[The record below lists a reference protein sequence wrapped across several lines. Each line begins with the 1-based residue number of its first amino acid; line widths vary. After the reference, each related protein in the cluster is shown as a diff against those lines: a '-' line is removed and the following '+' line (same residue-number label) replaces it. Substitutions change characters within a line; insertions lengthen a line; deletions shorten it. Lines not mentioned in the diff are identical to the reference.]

1 MLYNV
6 VFVSA
11 VQRSESAIYI
21 YIYIASPSWTSLPYT
36 MEYYTVIKGHKV
48 GSFVEMWMDL
58 GSVIQSEA
66 RFLLVLLVSL
76 FVTSFSD
83 KGT

>member
-1 MLYNV
+1 
-6 VFVSA
+6 
-11 VQRSESAIYI
+11 
-21 YIYIASPSWTSLPYT
+21 

-76 FVTSFSD
+76 FVTSFPD
-83 KGT
+83 RGT